1 MSGGVWGMP
10 VRVERK
16 GRTSWVIIDR
26 ESRGNSLDLEHA
38 RLLRDAIRGEC
49 ARPETSVVALRGA
62 GERFFSTGVD
72 LESVSRIEDPDGAI
86 KLMMEGL
93 GGVCRS
99 IIECSK
105 PVIVAVNGHAV
116 GIGFELVVASDLAGA
131 VRGVKMGSPAV
142 RWGMVPP
149 ATTTIGQ
156 YILGQKLAAYIVLT
170 GDLLTSDSLYRA
182 GLLNAVFDSVG
193 ELEAWVE
200 TTAEKIAA
208 NSPWAVR
215 EALRVMRASR
225 MHQLT
230 ELGLR
235 ALTLSAARPEA
246 AERARGFLEGRRK
259 Q

>member
-1 MSGGVWGMP
+1 MP

-26 ESRGNSLDLEHA
+26 ESKGNSLDVEHA
-38 RLLRDAIRGEC
+38 RLLREAIQGEC
-49 ARPETSVVALRGA
+49 ARPDTSVVALRGA

-72 LESVSRIEDPDGAI
+72 LESVASIGSADDAVR
-86 KLMMEGL
+86 LMMDGL

-105 PVIVAVNGHAV
+105 PVIAAVNGHAV
-116 GIGFELVVASDLAGA
+116 GIGFEIVVASDLAGA

-149 ATTTIGQ
+149 ASTTIGQ

-170 GDLLTSDSLYRA
+170 GDLLRSEDLYRA

-193 ELEAWVE
+193 ELESWVE
-200 TTAEKIAA
+200 SVAEKIAA

-225 MHQLT
+225 MHHLT

-235 ALTLSAARPEA
+235 ALTLSASRREA
-246 AERARGFLEGRRK
+246 AERARGFLEGKRK